1 MYWEVGIKIG
11 SERGIVNVHPQVLE
25 DNEYTNA
32 IEYVMEMAQ
41 AMYPKHKIEF
51 EYIKEYD
58 NA

>member
-32 IEYVMEMAQ
+32 VEYVMEMAQ
-41 AMYPKHKIEF
+41 AMHPKHKIEF
-51 EYIKEYD
+51 EFIKEYD

>member
-11 SERGIVNVHPQVLE
+11 NERGIVNVHPQVLE

-51 EYIKEYD
+51 EFIKEYD
-58 NA
+58 SE

>member
-11 SERGIVNVHPQVLE
+11 NERGIVNVHPQVLE

-51 EYIKEYD
+51 EFIKEYD

>member
-32 IEYVMEMAQ
+32 VEYVMEMAQ

-51 EYIKEYD
+51 EFIQEYD